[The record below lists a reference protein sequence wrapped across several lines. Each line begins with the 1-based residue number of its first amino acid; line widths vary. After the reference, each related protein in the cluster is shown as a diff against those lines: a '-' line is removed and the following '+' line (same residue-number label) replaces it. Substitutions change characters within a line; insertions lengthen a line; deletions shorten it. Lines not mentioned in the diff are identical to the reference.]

1 MAMRMC
7 PQCMKQIPPNIAAAY
22 SYSLEC
28 PYCHA
33 PLQVSDATRIIGA
46 FASLLVGW
54 LVYSV
59 TSGGATPVPWLLPQV
74 YSFLAYSVTYALYVM
89 VTADMVMRP
98 IEVAE
103 PLAATGHAP
112 AHGAHH

>member
-1 MAMRMC
+1 MRMC
-7 PQCMKQIPPNIAAAY
+7 PQCMKQIPPSIAAAY
-22 SYSLEC
+22 SYSIEC

-54 LVYSV
+54 LVYGI
-59 TSGGATPVPWLLPQV
+59 TSGPATPVPWLLPQV
-74 YSFLAYSVTYALYVM
+74 YAFLAYSFTFAIYVM
-89 VTADMVMRP
+89 VTADMVMRSADAP
-98 IEVAE
+98 EIVA
-103 PLAATGHAP
+103 ASAHAP

>member
-1 MAMRMC
+1 MRMC

-22 SYSLEC
+22 SYSVEC
-28 PYCHA
+28 PNCHA
-33 PLQVSDATRIIGA
+33 SLQVSDGTRIIGA

-59 TSGGATPVPWLLPQV
+59 TSGSVTPVPWLLPRDLFVSGVQFYV
-74 YSFLAYSVTYALYVM
+74 CALCM

-98 IEVAE
+98 ADVAE
-103 PLAATGHAP
+103 PIAAGGHAP